1 MSVDSTVNRVTPS
14 APVTLARR
22 IRALLAAV
30 LVLPLV
36 ATACADP
43 VFELPAPPEQG
54 GHPQHGG
61 ALNVGMPSDTPS
73 INPFEETS
81 YNTHERLGLVYGRL
95 LRYEIGPDQEYGDL
109 EIEGDLAEDWDVSTD
124 GLRYTFHLRE
134 GVTWQDVSPVD
145 GREFVADDVVA
156 SLQKAQQDG
165 FQAALLGPM
174 DTIEAPDDH
183 TVVLELDQPFAP
195 LLNNMAN
202 HTMWIVPQE
211 GIEGEF
217 DLATTAIGT
226 GPYIMEHWR
235 RNVETRYRRN
245 PDYWE
250 GEKPYLDTIT
260 IQVIPDQA
268 SRIAAFR
275 AGETQLM
282 TTYTPEE
289 AMSIASASSEVRTLQ
304 NTGRQGIYLNLNQ
317 DAEPFDDIRV
327 RRAISMAID
336 REGMGESFFSGGD
349 YTGPVHIALQEYA
362 LDQDELAEKQP
373 HDPERARELLA
384 EAGYPDGFSATLKT
398 TSGYGQ
404 MYVRATEW
412 VVEDLAQVGIEVD
425 MEMVEYA
432 TYFTNTW
439 PTVDYEM
446 SAGPQ
451 TPFLEPDE
459 WLRAQHHSEGYRNW
473 YNIDDPEID
482 EVVAEQTTI
491 SDPEE
496 RAESVRDAQ
505 RYLLDEVVNPIQV
518 WTPPTYAM
526 AHPTIRNLNP
536 QPVYGFPHMREL
548 WLAEDG

>member
-1 MSVDSTVNRVTPS
+1 MPVGSTVHRVKLS
-14 APVTLARR
+14 PVRR
-22 IRALLAAV
+22 IRAGLAAV

-43 VFELPAPPEQG
+43 EFEMPPPPQQG
-54 GHPQHGG
+54 GQPQQGG
-61 ALNVGMPSDTPS
+61 SLSIGMPSDTTT

-95 LRYEIGPDQEYGDL
+95 LRYKTGPDQEYGDL
-109 EIEGDLAEDWDVSTD
+109 EIEGDLAEDWDISDD

-134 GVTWQDVSPVD
+134 DVTWQDVPPVN
-145 GREFVADDVVA
+145 GRDFTADDVVA
-156 SLQKAQQDG
+156 TLRKAQQEG
-165 FQAALLGPM
+165 FQAALLGPVEN
-174 DTIEAPDDH
+174 IEAPDDN
-183 TVVLELDQPFAP
+183 TVVLELSDPFAP

-202 HTMWIVPQE
+202 HTMWIVPRE
-211 GIEGEF
+211 GIEGEY
-217 DLATTAIGT
+217 DLGTTAIGT
-226 GPYIMEHWR
+226 GPFIMEHWR
-235 RNVETRYRRN
+235 RNIETSYSRN

-250 GEKPYLDTIT
+250 DGKPYLDEVT

-282 TTYTPEE
+282 STYTPEE
-289 AMSIASASSEVRTLQ
+289 AMSLASASPDVRAMQ
-304 NTGRQGIYLNLNQ
+304 NPGRQGIYLNLNHTK
-317 DAEPFDDIRV
+317 EPFDDIRV
-327 RRAISMAID
+327 RRAMSMAID
-336 REGMGESFFSGGD
+336 REGMGESLFNGGD
-349 YTGPVHIALQEYA
+349 YTGPVHITLKEFALS
-362 LDQDELAEKQP
+362 QDELAELQP

-398 TSGYGQ
+398 TPGYGQ
-404 MYVRATEW
+404 TYVRATEW
-412 VVEDLAQVGIEVD
+412 VVEDLARVGIEVE

-439 PTVDYEM
+439 PTVDYEI

-473 YNIDDPEID
+473 YNIDDPEVD
-482 EVVAEQTTI
+482 QAVAAQAGI
-491 SDPEE
+491 LDPEV
-496 RAESVRDAQ
+496 RAENVRDAQ
-505 RYLLDEVVNPIQV
+505 RYLLEEVVNPIQI
-518 WTPPTYAM
+518 WSPSSFSM

-536 QPVYGFPHMREL
+536 QPVYGFPYMREL
-548 WLAEDG
+548 WLADEG